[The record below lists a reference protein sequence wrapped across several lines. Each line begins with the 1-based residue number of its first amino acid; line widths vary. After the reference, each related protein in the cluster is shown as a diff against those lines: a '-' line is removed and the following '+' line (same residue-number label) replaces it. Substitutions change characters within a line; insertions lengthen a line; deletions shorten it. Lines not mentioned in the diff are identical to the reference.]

1 MCVFNR
7 FIVPN
12 VTLTD
17 QNGDENEQIIKMNL
31 KDTILGNIYWSC
43 KEINYILSM
52 SSFSR
57 LSCNVILLKRKLSIE
72 GNKRLSESHDFMI
85 LRGVSM
91 YRAKKTVV
99 LICAK
104 NCLDLVAILEALY
117 IPFYTDIFGLLLFI
131 I

>member
-1 MCVFNR
+1 MCFQPIYR
-7 FIVPN
+7 SN

-31 KDTILGNIYWSC
+31 KDTILENIYWSC

-52 SSFSR
+52 SSFSK
-57 LSCNVILLKRKLSIE
+57 LSCDVILLKRKLSIE
-72 GNKRLSESHDFMI
+72 RNKRLSESHDFMI
-85 LRGVSM
+85 LRGVTM

-104 NCLDLVAILEALY
+104 NCLDLVAILETLY